1 VVVVA
6 LGSWSNAAAWKRR
19 RSNSV
24 VMCDGSRT
32 SGSVRDIGWIC
43 GVELVVE
50 VVESCFVDEL
60 VGVVWSAERSIPG
73 AIIIDRTC

>member
-1 VVVVA
+1 
-6 LGSWSNAAAWKRR
+6 
-19 RSNSV
+19 
-24 VMCDGSRT
+24 MCDGSRT